1 MKIGY
6 ILTTFPN
13 RAETFAA
20 GEIESLRK
28 LGFRI
33 VLFAANAQMHVRQ
46 RAETVRTFYRPTL
59 LSLDSVTSIGYML
72 VGYPLAFG
80 KLICL
85 ILKLMRVC
93 PREAISLAGNLHTVC
108 FFARSLDHE
117 GISHIHAYFLN
128 WPATIGLA
136 LSVITGRPFSISA
149 HARDIFV
156 EHGAIGL
163 KVQHASFIRTCT
175 QQGSDYLEM
184 RLHPR
189 LRHKLQLI
197 YHGTTAGF
205 RRAGFHKK
213 DISEHEEVIVA
224 IGRLIPKKGFVEL
237 LRAFALVAPKRPY
250 CKLKIAGDGPGRG
263 QLCELIR
270 QLALENRVQLLGWQP
285 PDMVARLLREATLLV
300 APSIVAGDGDR
311 DGIPN
316 VVLEAFA
323 SGIPVVASDLE
334 GISEAVKH
342 RQSGLLVKAGD
353 TDELAAALKELLY
366 NKDLRNQLSA
376 NAYKMVKERFNL
388 TENAKQ
394 LAALFERAG

>member
-175 QQGSDYLEM
+175 QQGSDS
-184 RLHPR
+184 
-189 LRHKLQLI
+189 
-197 YHGTTAGF
+197 AGF

-366 NKDLRNQLSA
+366 NGEGAFQL
-376 NAYKMVKERFNL
+376 N
-388 TENAKQ
+388 
-394 LAALFERAG
+394 